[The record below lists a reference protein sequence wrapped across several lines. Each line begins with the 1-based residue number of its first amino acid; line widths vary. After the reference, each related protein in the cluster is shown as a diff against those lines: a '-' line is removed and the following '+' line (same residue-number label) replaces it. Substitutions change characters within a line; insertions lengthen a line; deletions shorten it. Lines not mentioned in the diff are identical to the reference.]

1 MSEPIIDEGT
11 VAASVQQVEI
21 KVFGRWDPNEVQ
33 IEDISL
39 SVSSYSSRPFG

>member
-1 MSEPIIDEGT
+1 MAEGPFEEPT
-11 VAASVQQVEI
+11 TSSAALVEI

-39 SVSSYSSRPFG
+39 AVSRQSPVLS

>member
-1 MSEPIIDEGT
+1 MAEGAFDEPT
-11 VAASVQQVEI
+11 VSSAALVEI

-39 SVSSYSSRPFG
+39 AVSYRCLHGVQ